1 MRRKRTIYFNDARH
15 YYLFVF
21 EPPMSMEDAWRP
33 VDEVAGTSV
42 DTFSYGVERGDG
54 LFYPS
59 KVGMRFGADIQ
70 PFEQA
75 AYWRLWHNMQSLI
88 DQGLD
93 PLTVLIDRAH
103 EKGMEFLASLRLGCY
118 GGMDP
123 AHNTRTGGRGFMIPE
138 VRSHVAAV
146 LEELA
151 TDYDTDGVELD
162 FSAPPGGASLY
173 FQEEDVKAGTPIMTD
188 WAREVAAT
196 LRGRRPDSF
205 HIGARVYPTEEI
217 NLSVGVDVRTMLK
230 ERLVDFVVPM
240 VYGHHLLDPGM
251 PIDWLIDAAHASDIA
266 VYPMLQPYY
275 HDEGR
280 RFHAVAHATPA
291 MMRAAAATYWD
302 RDVDGMYTWFLNW
315 PLGDDER
322 IVLNELGDPD
332 LVREGGKH
340 YIVARRSD
348 SYDLM
353 GMPAPLPIEIAA
365 DDRGTRH
372 SVTIYV
378 ADDFDEDT
386 DRGVRLRIN
395 ITDVVAAD
403 RISFWLNGESLD
415 DEECLR
421 SYAGSVAPY
430 VGQWLEFEL
439 SGVKPRR
446 GENLLEVS
454 LVKRAEGL
462 VGPLTIEDVELKVE
476 RVPHQGLPG
485 EAPTPADKLA
495 DTRTLDVR
503 SWP

>member
-1 MRRKRTIYFNDARH
+1 MRRRRTIYFNDARH

-88 DQGLD
+88 DRGLD
-93 PLTVLIDRAH
+93 PLKVLIDRSH

-123 AHNTRTGGRGFMIPE
+123 AHNTVTGGRGFVLPE
-138 VRSHVAAV
+138 VRRHVAAV
-146 LEELA
+146 LEVLA
-151 TDYDTDGVELD
+151 SDYDTDGVELD
-162 FSAPPGGASLY
+162 FAAPPGGASLY
-173 FQEEDVKAGTPIMTD
+173 FQDQDVEAGTPIMTD
-188 WAREVAAT
+188 WVREVAAT
-196 LRGRRPDSF
+196 LRGHRSEGF
-205 HIGARVYPTEEI
+205 QIGARVYPTEEI

-251 PIDWLIDAAHASDIA
+251 PIEWLIDAAHASDIS

-275 HDEGR
+275 SDEGR
-280 RFHAVAHATPA
+280 RFHTVEHATPA

-302 RDVDGMYTWFLNW
+302 QNADGMYTWFLDW

-322 IVLNELGDPD
+322 VVLNELGDRD
-332 LVREGGKH
+332 LVREGDKH

-348 SYDLM
+348 SYDRM
-353 GMPAPLPIEIAA
+353 GMPAQLPIEIAA
-365 DDRGTRH
+365 DDRGTKH
-372 SVTIYV
+372 GVSFYV
-378 ADDFDEDT
+378 ADDFDGEA
-386 DRGVRLRIN
+386 DRSARLRIN
-395 ITDVVAAD
+395 ITDAVAAD
-403 RISFWLNGESLD
+403 EISFWLNGQPLD
-415 DEECLR
+415 DETCIR

-430 VGQWLEFEL
+430 AGQWLEFPL
-439 SGVKPRR
+439 SGVKPKR
-446 GENLLEVS
+446 GKNLLQVS
-454 LVKRAEGL
+454 LVQRPEGL
-462 VGPLTIEDVELKVE
+462 VGPLTIEDVELKVGSA
-476 RVPHQGLPG
+476 R
-485 EAPTPADKLA
+485 A
-495 DTRTLDVR
+495 R
-503 SWP
+503 SDPR

>member
-1 MRRKRTIYFNDARH
+1 MRRQRTIYFNDARH

-59 KVGMRFGADIQ
+59 KVGMRFGTDIQ

-88 DQGLD
+88 DRGLD

-118 GGMDP
+118 GGMDA
-123 AHNTRTGGRGFMIPE
+123 AHNTVTGGRGFMIPE

-146 LEELA
+146 LEELT

-162 FSAPPGGASLY
+162 FAAPPGGASFY
-173 FQEEDVKAGTPIMTD
+173 FQEQDVKAGISIMTD
-188 WAREVAAT
+188 WTREVTST
-196 LRGRRPDSF
+196 LRGHRSDSYQ
-205 HIGARVYPTEEI
+205 IGARVYPTEEI

-240 VYGHHLLDPGM
+240 VYGHQVLDPGM
-251 PIDWLIDAAHASDIA
+251 PIEWLVEAAHASDIA

-275 HDEGR
+275 NDEGR
-280 RFHAVAHATPA
+280 RFQTVEHASPA
-291 MMRAAAATYWD
+291 MLRAAAASYWD
-302 RDVDGMYTWFLNW
+302 RGADGMYTWFLGW

-322 IVLNELGDPD
+322 TVLAELGDPG
-332 LVREGGKH
+332 LVRKGDQH
-340 YIVARRSD
+340 YIVARRSA

-365 DDRGTRH
+365 DDIGTRH
-372 SVTIYV
+372 SVSFHV
-378 ADDFDEDT
+378 ADDFDEA
-386 DRGVRLRIN
+386 DRSARLMIN
-395 ITDVVAAD
+395 ITDIVAAD
-403 RISFWLNGESLD
+403 KISFWLNGEPLD
-415 DEECLR
+415 YDSCLR

-430 VGQWLEFEL
+430 AGQWLEFPL
-439 SGVKPRR
+439 SSVKPRR

-454 LVKRAEGL
+454 LVSRPEGL
-462 VGPLTIEDVELKVE
+462 VGSLVIEDVELKVE
-476 RVPHQGLPG
+476 SATTGV
-485 EAPTPADKLA
+485 
-495 DTRTLDVR
+495 
-503 SWP
+503 

>member
-21 EPPMSMEDAWRP
+21 EPPMAMEDAWRP
-33 VDEVAGTSV
+33 IDEVAGTGV
-42 DTFSYGVERGDG
+42 DTLSYGVERGDG

-88 DQGLD
+88 DRGLD
-93 PLTVLIDRAH
+93 PLTVLIDRAQ
-103 EKGMEFLASLRLGCY
+103 EKGMEFFASLRLGCY
-118 GGMDP
+118 GEMDL
-123 AHNTRTGGRGFMIPE
+123 AHNTRTGGRGFMLPE
-138 VRSHVAAV
+138 VRRHVGDV

-151 TDYDTDGVELD
+151 ADYDTDGVELD
-162 FSAPPGGASLY
+162 FAAPPGGASLY
-173 FQEEDVKAGTPIMTD
+173 FQEQDIKTGTSIMTD

-196 LRGRRPDSF
+196 LRGRRPKSF
-205 HIGARVYPTEEI
+205 QIGARVYPTEEI
-217 NLSVGVDVRTMLK
+217 NLSVGVDVRTMLR

-240 VYGHHLLDPGM
+240 VYGHHLLDSGM
-251 PIDWLIDAAHASDIA
+251 PIDWLIEAAHASDIA

-280 RFHAVAHATPA
+280 RFHTVGHATPA

-302 RDVDGMYTWFLNW
+302 KDADGMYTWFLDW
-315 PLGDDER
+315 PLGDAGR
-322 IVLNELGDPD
+322 QVLSELDDPD
-332 LVREGGKH
+332 LVRKGDKH
-340 YIVARRSD
+340 YIVSRRSA

-372 SVTIYV
+372 NISFHV
-378 ADDFDEDT
+378 ADDFDEEA
-386 DRGVRLRIN
+386 DRGARLMIN

-403 RISFWLNGESLD
+403 RISFWLNGQPLD
-415 DEECLR
+415 AETCLR

-430 VGQWLEFEL
+430 AGQWLEFDL
-439 SGVKPRR
+439 SGVKPKR
-446 GENLLEVS
+446 GQNLLEIALES
-454 LVKRAEGL
+454 RPEDL
-462 VGPLTIEDVELKVE
+462 VGPLIIEDVELQVE
-476 RVPHQGLPG
+476 SEPGKGLPR
-485 EAPTPADKLA
+485 ETRTPAAKWA
-495 DTRTLDVR
+495 DTRTMDVR
-503 SWP
+503 SWR

>member
-1 MRRKRTIYFNDARH
+1 MRRQRTIYFNDARH

-75 AYWRLWHNMQSLI
+75 AYWRLWHNMQGLI
-88 DQGLD
+88 DRGLD
-93 PLTVLIDRAH
+93 PLKVLIDRSH

-118 GGMDP
+118 GDIDP
-123 AHNTRTGGRGFMIPE
+123 AHDTRTGGRGFMNPE

-151 TDYDTDGVELD
+151 SDYDTDGVELD
-162 FSAPPGGASLY
+162 FAAPPGGASLY
-173 FQEEDVKAGTPIMTD
+173 FQDQDVEAGTPIMTD
-188 WAREVAAT
+188 WTREVASK
-196 LRGRRPDSF
+196 LRAHRPDSF
-205 HIGARVYPTEEI
+205 DIGARVYPTEEI

-251 PIDWLIDAAHASDIA
+251 PIEWLIDAAHASDIA

-275 HDEGR
+275 SDEGR
-280 RFHAVAHATPA
+280 RFHTVDHATPA
-291 MMRAAAATYWD
+291 MMRAAAATNWD
-302 RDVDGMYTWFLNW
+302 RDVDGMYTWFLSW

-322 IVLNELGDPD
+322 TVLAELGDPG
-332 LVREGGKH
+332 LVRKGDKH
-340 YIVARRSD
+340 YIVARRSAA
-348 SYDLM
+348 YENM

-365 DDRGTRH
+365 DDRGTKH
-372 SVTIYV
+372 SVSFHV
-378 ADDFDEDT
+378 ADDFNGET
-386 DRGVRLRIN
+386 DRRARLLIN
-395 ITDVVAAD
+395 ITDVVEAD
-403 RISFWLNGESLD
+403 RISFWLNGQQLD
-415 DEECLR
+415 GETCVR

-430 VGQWLEFEL
+430 AGRWLEFEL
-439 SGVKPRR
+439 SSVKPQR
-446 GENLLEVS
+446 GENLLEVA
-454 LVKRAEGL
+454 LVSRPEGL
-462 VGPLTIEDVELKVE
+462 VGTLIIEDVELKVE
-476 RVPHQGLPG
+476 S
-485 EAPTPADKLA
+485 PAKA
-495 DTRTLDVR
+495 
-503 SWP
+503 